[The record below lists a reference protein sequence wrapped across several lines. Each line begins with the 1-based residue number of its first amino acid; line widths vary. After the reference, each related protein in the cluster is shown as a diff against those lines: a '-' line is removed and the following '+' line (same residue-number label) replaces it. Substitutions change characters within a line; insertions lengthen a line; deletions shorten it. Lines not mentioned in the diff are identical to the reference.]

1 MKTPGVNR
9 KCRQRLCGEACLFRC
24 SCSSCSRCVRSA
36 SRHRTTALSHTGTI
50 ADSTTSY
57 FPSWSFFFFLCPSPD
72 PPVQK
77 ACTPHMW
84 RNQAS
89 RGRNAH
95 AHDNTVTGV
104 IHRELTSAKEGSV
117 TARVFVRKSHT
128 AGLFWSATAKTSAV
142 TRKKKEQKL
151 LGEKQREKED
161 QSIQTFL
168 SLLPSDREKKKT
180 NPLLTLKT
188 LIFSHEAETFL
199 LFWQR
204 SWNDCVTRTNV
215 HWQMKHKV
223 LEGQGWN
230 KTQQDVF
237 FFS

>member
-57 FPSWSFFFFLCPSPD
+57 FPSWSFFFLCPSPV

-77 ACTPHMW
+77 DCTPHMW

-168 SLLPSDREKKKT
+168 SLLPSDREKKKNKST
-180 NPLLTLKT
+180 SNSENTHLLSWSRN
-188 LIFSHEAETFL
+188 ISSFL
-199 LFWQR
+199 
-204 SWNDCVTRTNV
+204 T
-215 HWQMKHKV
+215 KV
-223 LEGQGWN
+223 LERLCDSH
-230 KTQQDVF
+230 KCSLADETQSVGRAGME
-237 FFS
+237 